1 VYPIRARA
9 QVVQQPGDFLYLPT
23 YYLHYI
29 VSLEQNYQC
38 NTRSG
43 RDGRQTKVI
52 NQCTPGFAP

>member
-1 VYPIRARA
+1 MQAHE
-9 QVVQQPGDFLYLPT
+9 VVQQPGDFLYLPT